1 MRSLRR
7 QSLPSMIQI
16 QPVVYTKSET
26 KRVTEVNQYLLLKK
40 IGTGAS
46 SKIYITLD
54 TKDNKYYATKVFK
67 PVGFYGDGLDMM
79 SHFEREIRILWNFH
93 HENILGVHEALL
105 SEATSTAYIVLEW
118 ADCGCLEQFCS
129 PSNSLDLAEIAT
141 IFIQIVRGVMHLH
154 EHGIAHK
161 DIKPSNVLLFSDGTA
176 KISDFGIG
184 HSFQSADSVVGTPA
198 YQAPEVFG
206 NDDDDYEYDDDE
218 DSQPPL
224 DPIKE
229 DVWSLGV
236 SLYQLAFCKL
246 PFSGNN
252 EYEIARNARESIL
265 QYDDDV
271 PDDLADL
278 LRGMLEIDP
287 AKRLTMEQVK
297 NHRFFNRAFPKS
309 KLQLSPMDP
318 PRLNDNTTIRK
329 VDAKICTRGNIMEF
343 KSVPSSPTRAV
354 IPRPRALSRM

>member
-1 MRSLRR
+1 MRSIRR

-16 QPVVYTKSET
+16 QPVVYTKNET
-26 KRVTEVNQYLLLKK
+26 KSITQVNEYLLLKK
-40 IGTGAS
+40 IGSGAS

-54 TKDNKYYATKVFK
+54 TKTHKYYATKVFK
-67 PVGFYGDGLDMM
+67 TLGFYSDGYDMV
-79 SHFEREIRILWNFH
+79 SRFEREIRILWKFN
-93 HENILGVHEALL
+93 HENILGIHEALI
-105 SEATSTAYIVLEW
+105 SESTSTAYIVLEW

-129 PSNSLDLAEIAT
+129 STKSLDLCEIAT
-141 IFIQIVRGVMHLH
+141 IFKQIVSGLMYIHQN
-154 EHGIAHK
+154 GIAHK

-184 HSFQSADSVVGTPA
+184 HSFQSADSVVGSPA

-206 NDDDDYEYDDDE
+206 NDDDD
-218 DSQPPL
+218 DSPL
-224 DPIKE
+224 VIDPIKE

-252 EYEIARNARESIL
+252 EYEIARSARESIL
-265 QYDDDV
+265 QYGDDV
-271 PDDLADL
+271 PEDLVDL

-287 AKRLTMEQVK
+287 TKRLTMEQIK

-309 KLQLSPMDP
+309 KLMINPVDA
-318 PRLNDNTTIRK
+318 PRLNSNAIIRK
-329 VDAKICTRGNIMEF
+329 VDAKVCTRGNIIEM
-343 KSVPSSPTRAV
+343 KSVPSSPIRPV
-354 IPRPRALSRM
+354 IPRPRALSGM